1 MENRAVSQKDSS
13 VTFLRFPLCC
23 VVLERVSFQSAII
36 LKEDFLEIARVIAF
50 STRYQG
56 SPKASC
62 SSRNRDYYEA
72 MKINTQE
79 QKHLNDK

>member
-13 VTFLRFPLCC
+13 VTFLRFTLCC

-36 LKEDFLEIARVIAF
+36 LKEDFLEIARVI
-50 STRYQG
+50 QDIKG
-56 SPKASC
+56 HPMASC

-72 MKINTQE
+72 MKINTQK